1 MDLLFHAAKRGKTVI
16 RFSLPPPVS
25 DVSVIM
31 DPTRKGVGLG
41 GRLGALTPLSRFE
54 IFADPCLSVV
64 LVPSVWVVVL
74 LRR

>member
-1 MDLLFHAAKRGKTVI
+1 
-16 RFSLPPPVS
+16 
-25 DVSVIM
+25 VIM

-54 IFADPCLSVV
+54 VFADPCLSVV

-74 LRR
+74 LKAVTRSSRTVVNRGLVLEAPQKFSAL

>member
-1 MDLLFHAAKRGKTVI
+1 M
-16 RFSLPPPVS
+16 
-25 DVSVIM
+25 IM

-54 IFADPCLSVV
+54 VFADPCLSVV

-74 LRR
+74 LEAVTRSSRTVVNRGLVLEAPQKFSAL